1 MFPVLLLTQI
11 ACLLE
16 TPKYIK
22 VTNVCPIPA
31 EIKCTLRHKDS
42 YFKLRQR
49 SLTLA
54 PGTCE
59 MLEVIAVFNEP
70 TEVQDLLMISVT
82 EGSDLALTLR
92 GQVSTRKEKRHI
104 AEVQSPLAYPNHVQS
119 FKLMSSHD
127 LP

>member
-1 MFPVLLLTQI
+1 MQI
-11 ACLLE
+11 ACLAE
-16 TPKYIK
+16 TPKFIK

-31 EIKCTLRHKDS
+31 EVRCTLKNKDS

-59 MLEVIAVFNEP
+59 MLEVIAAFNEP

-82 EGSDLALTLR
+82 EGSELGLTLR
-92 GQVSTRKEKRHI
+92 GQVS
-104 AEVQSPLAYPNHVQS
+104 
-119 FKLMSSHD
+119 
-127 LP
+127 